1 LRDTGGCLRQTSE
14 REIADHMAEK
24 VVITSESEAFLRR
37 VSELADQ
44 KITMCDQC
52 GTCTGSCPMLSEMD
66 VTPSQL
72 MRMVQLGQTEML
84 GTKTMWLCA
93 SCFACT
99 VRCPRGL
106 DVSKVAEALRQMTL
120 RKAVDRISIRDIP
133 AADAAELPQ
142 IALVGA
148 MRKLTG

>member
-1 LRDTGGCLRQTSE
+1 
-14 REIADHMAEK
+14 MVEK
-24 VVITSESEAFLRR
+24 IVITSEGVALLER
-37 VSELADQ
+37 VSKLSGE

-52 GTCTGSCPMLSEMD
+52 GTCTASCPMVAEMD

-72 MRMVQLGQTEML
+72 MRMVQLGEADVL

-106 DVSKVAEALRQMTL
+106 DLSKVAEALRQVTL
-120 RKAVDRISIRDIP
+120 RKSIDHINIGTIPQADIE
-133 AADAAELPQ
+133 ELPQ
-142 IALVGA
+142 IALVSA
-148 MRKLTG
+148 LRKLTG

>member
-1 LRDTGGCLRQTSE
+1 
-14 REIADHMAEK
+14 MAERI
-24 VVITSESEAFLRR
+24 VITPEGVALLERI
-37 VSELADQ
+37 SELSGE

-52 GTCTGSCPMLSEMD
+52 GTCTASCPMIDEMD
-66 VTPSQL
+66 VMPSQL
-72 MRMVQLGQTEML
+72 MRMVQLGESDVL

-106 DVSKVAEALRQMTL
+106 DLSKVAEALRQVTL
-120 RKAVDRISIRDIP
+120 RKALDHIDIKKIP
-133 AADAAELPQ
+133 EADLAELPQ

-148 MRKLTG
+148 LRKMTG